1 MAAKKTLCLLLS
13 MIMMLTVGVFS
24 ARAENE
30 PAGTVDEAYPDLL
43 AGDAD
48 RDGEI
53 TILDATR
60 IQSFVAELCDMDEL
74 TQKVAKN
81 EFSAEEL
88 TVLDAT
94 NIQRAIAELNSAKTY
109 EVGKPAYIRKNGE
122 YISVI
127 DDLKQYYDDLM
138 LKQKY
143 FGVLY
148 ITRNG
153 RTLVSSAYGNKTY
166 PISIDTLFPIGS
178 ISKQFCAAAIMIL
191 RDQGKLSV
199 DDTLEEYFPDY
210 TAGKDITLKNLLQ
223 MRSGIPDHLNY
234 ANSLFNSGAISVDN
248 TAAENKAAILQKLF
262 EQPLRFKPDKTYE
275 YSNSNFLL
283 LSEIVEQVSGMPYS
297 DFIRENIFIPL
308 GMDHSG
314 FYEDLVE
321 SEDLA
326 PIRISDYT
334 PLEPYTRGITH
345 GCGDLVSCAKDL
357 DKWMT
362 SLHSYT
368 ILSKESVSEMSTPVS
383 GYGYGIGADKDGCLS
398 HTGAIAAYMSFNYI
412 NPAIGYHL
420 FTSSTFTDYNKALSL
435 LGTFSNG
442 VIEKTE

>member
-1 MAAKKTLCLLLS
+1 MTAKKTLCLLLTL
-13 MIMMLTVGVFS
+13 IMMLTVSVLS

-30 PAGTVDEAYPDLL
+30 PSGTVDEVYPDLL

-74 TQKVAKN
+74 TRKVAKN

-88 TVLDAT
+88 TILDAT
-94 NIQRAIAELNSAKTY
+94 NIQRSIAELNSAKTY
-109 EVGKPAYIRKNGE
+109 EVGKPAFIWKNGE

-127 DDLKQYYDDLM
+127 DDLQQYYDDLM
-138 LKQKY
+138 QKQKY

-178 ISKQFCAAAIMIL
+178 VSKQFCAAAIML
-191 RDQGKLSV
+191 LSEQGKLSA
-199 DDTLEEYFPDY
+199 DDTLEKYFPDY
-210 TAGKDITLKNLLQ
+210 TAGKNITLKNLLQ
-223 MRSGIPDHLNY
+223 MRSGIPEYQSY
-234 ANSLFNSGAISVDN
+234 ANALFSNGDISVDK
-248 TAAENKAAILQKLF
+248 TAAENKAAILKKLF
-262 EQPLRFKPDKTYE
+262 EQPLRFEPNKTFE

-283 LSEIVEQVSGMPYS
+283 LSEIVGQVSGIPYS
-297 DFIRENIFIPL
+297 DFIRENIFTPL

-334 PLEPYTRGITH
+334 PLEPYTRGITQ
-345 GCGDLVSCAKDL
+345 GAGDIVSCAEDM

-362 SLHSYT
+362 SLHTYT

-420 FTSSTFTDYNKALSL
+420 FTSSTFTDYNKAQTM
-435 LGTFSNG
+435 LGTFANG
-442 VIEKTE
+442 VIKKTE

>member
-1 MAAKKTLCLLLS
+1 MTAKKTLCLLLTL
-13 MIMMLTVGVFS
+13 IMMLTVSVLS

-30 PAGTVDEAYPDLL
+30 PSGTVDEVYPDLL

-74 TQKVAKN
+74 TRKVAKN

-88 TVLDAT
+88 TILDAT
-94 NIQRAIAELNSAKTY
+94 NIQRSIAELNSAKTY
-109 EVGKPAYIRKNGE
+109 EVGKPAFIWKNGE

-127 DDLKQYYDDLM
+127 DDLQQYYDDLM
-138 LKQKY
+138 QKQKY

-153 RTLVSSAYGNKTY
+153 RTLVSSSYGNTAY
-166 PISIDTLFPIGS
+166 PITIDTLFPIGS
-178 ISKQFCAAAIMIL
+178 VSKQFCAAAIML
-191 RDQGKLSV
+191 LSEQGKLSV
-199 DDTLEEYFPDY
+199 DDTLEKYFPDY

-223 MRSGIPDHLNY
+223 MRSGIPEYQSY
-234 ANSLFNSGAISVDN
+234 ADALFSNGDISVDK
-248 TAAENKAAILQKLF
+248 TAAENKAAILKKLF
-262 EQPLRFKPDKTYE
+262 EQPLRFEPDKTFE

-283 LSEIVEQVSGMPYS
+283 LSEIVGQVSGIPYS
-297 DFIRENIFIPL
+297 DFIRENIFTPL

-334 PLEPYTRGITH
+334 PLEPYTRGITQ
-345 GCGDLVSCAKDL
+345 GAGDIVSCAEDM

-362 SLHSYT
+362 SLHTYT

-383 GYGYGIGADKDGCLS
+383 GYGYGVGADKDGCLS

-420 FTSSTFTDYNKALSL
+420 FTSSTFADYNKAQSM
-435 LGTFSNG
+435 LGTFANG
-442 VIEKTE
+442 VIKKTE